1 MLPNVFLSKI
11 MQSVKLIARVLWGWG
26 LFFHGLMA
34 QLTLLKD
41 EESYPA
47 KREIAVINRMLSI
60 PTV

>member
-1 MLPNVFLSKI
+1 